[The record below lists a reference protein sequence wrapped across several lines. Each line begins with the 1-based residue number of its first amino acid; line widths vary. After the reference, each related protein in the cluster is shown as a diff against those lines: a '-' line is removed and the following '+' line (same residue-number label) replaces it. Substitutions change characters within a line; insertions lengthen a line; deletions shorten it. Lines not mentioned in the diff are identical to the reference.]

1 MAHIYSCAKGI
12 GLRNRPF
19 LCLGKGSD
27 PIYIGHY
34 GLYGVAMCPPSTLF
48 YNSRVFPSI
57 LSYKYFCYVHAR
69 LPVHLQWEKLG
80 KLVENNRDQQI
91 NRGAVKTEALRV
103 DQPNCGAIH
112 LDQPAPRLGVGDRHG
127 LVQFSG
133 GTRHRGNQKVHHSW
147 LRSGCGT

>member
-1 MAHIYSCAKGI
+1 MAYMVLPCVHLLHS
-12 GLRNRPF
+12 
-19 LCLGKGSD
+19 
-27 PIYIGHY
+27 
-34 GLYGVAMCPPSTLF
+34 STILEFF
-48 YNSRVFPSI
+48 Y
-57 LSYKYFCYVHAR
+57 LSYHTNIFAMSMLS

-80 KLVENNRDQQI
+80 KLVENNRDQQLNHGAVKAEVLRADQL
-91 NRGAVKTEALRV
+91 NRGAV
-103 DQPNCGAIH
+103 H